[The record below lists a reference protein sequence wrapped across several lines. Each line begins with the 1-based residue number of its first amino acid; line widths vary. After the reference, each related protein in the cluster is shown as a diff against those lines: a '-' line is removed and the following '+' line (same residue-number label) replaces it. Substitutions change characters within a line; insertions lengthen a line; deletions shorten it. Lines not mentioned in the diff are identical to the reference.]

1 MGKRWKPYR
10 VGIYRLGLLGD
21 QAVATWRDADGR
33 HRYRLGRA
41 TSEEQARGLI
51 TAFAHA
57 RARQTAISD
66 SATIGAIFAAY
77 QKDREVDGK
86 QVAAFAWNWKA
97 LRATFANVCPE
108 HVTADLCRSYAAA
121 RLADGVRAGTVWT
134 ELTRLR
140 SALNWAAKRRLIDW
154 PPPYVW
160 VPTKPPARDRVLTD
174 TEVDRLLSGCVMPHV
189 RLFVTLALCT
199 GARSAALLEL
209 TWDRVDFEAGTIDLR
224 RPEAP
229 NPLTKHVRKGRAI
242 VPMNGTARAVLSQAR
257 SEAISD
263 HVIEW
268 NGAPVKKIRKGFEE
282 ACRRAGL
289 VGVTPHDLRRTVA
302 TWADEAGIDPQRIAR
317 LLGHANVAS
326 GEAYRHPRPE
336 ALRPVADVL
345 NLADRVQRT
354 GGALRKGKAK

>member
-21 QAVATWRDADGR
+21 QAVATWRDAEGR
-33 HRYRLGRA
+33 HRFRLGRA

-57 RARQTAISD
+57 RARQTAVTD
-66 SATIGAIFAAY
+66 GATIGAIFAAY

-97 LRATFANVCPE
+97 LSATFANVCPE
-108 HVTADLCRSYAAA
+108 DLTADLCRSYAAA
-121 RLADGVRAGTVWT
+121 RLADGVQAGTVWT

-140 SALNWAAKRRLIDW
+140 SALNWAAKRRLIQW

-160 VPTKPPARDRVLTD
+160 TPTKPAARERVLTD
-174 TEVDRLLSGCVMPHV
+174 DEVDRLLAGAVMPHV

-199 GARSAALLEL
+199 GARSSALLEL
-209 TWDRVDFEAGTIDLR
+209 TWDRVDLEAGLIDLR
-224 RPEAP
+224 RPEP
-229 NPLTKHVRKGRAI
+229 VNPLTKKVRKGRAI
-242 VPMNGTARAVLSQAR
+242 VPMNSTARAVLSQANAE
-257 SEAISD
+257 SISD

-268 NGAPVKKIRKGFEE
+268 NGGPILKIRKGFEE
-282 ACRRAGL
+282 ARKRAGL
-289 VGVTPHDLRRTVA
+289 DGVTPHDLRRTAA

-317 LLGHANVAS
+317 LLGHSNVAS

-336 ALRPVADVL
+336 ALRQAADVL
-345 NLADRVQRT
+345 DI
-354 GGALRKGKAK
+354 RKRRSS